1 MLCYYYIVKNYQTS
15 SMQVHYIYV
24 NVSTMITPI
33 LKKWQQF
40 THTDSLEL
48 NICNI
53 SLTLD

>member
-1 MLCYYYIVKNYQTS
+1 
-15 SMQVHYIYV
+15 MQVHYIYV

-53 SLTLD
+53 SLTLDWNKGLH